1 MAINEHTY
9 VYINSYSLCAVQHLM
24 HGSKG
29 QNART
34 PEGQKPKR
42 KNHFDPNYVE
52 PSGSGVVAK
61 LKAINQSREQI

>member
-1 MAINEHTY
+1 
-9 VYINSYSLCAVQHLM
+9 M